1 MLERAVELLR
11 VGRPVFIYDS
21 ESRES
26 EADMVFFAG
35 LVNTYSL
42 TISRKFAGG
51 LTCYVTSK
59 EVGSLLGLQYL
70 EEVFRLL
77 GYRELTRKRL
87 SYGDPPN
94 FSLWVNH
101 VSVKTGIRDSDKA
114 KTVRELDEVVKLIT
128 EEGKTKL
135 AVRKFYSEFVAPGHL
150 PILLGRS
157 IKIRRGH
164 TELSLALAEL
174 GRLRPSL
181 IITEVLNDG
190 DAATYSEVRKL
201 AEKFS
206 TVVVK
211 GDEIISALEKAE
223 RAR

>member
-1 MLERAVELLR
+1 MLRKALELLR
-11 VGRPVFIYDS
+11 AGKPVFIYDS

-35 LVNTYSL
+35 AVDTHAI

-51 LTCYVTSK
+51 LTCYVTSR
-59 EVGSLLGLQYL
+59 EVGSVLGLQYL

-77 GYRELTRKRL
+77 GYGELTRKRL
-87 SYGDPPN
+87 GYGDPPN

-114 KTVRELDEVVKLIT
+114 RTVRELDEVTRLIT
-128 EEGKTKL
+128 EEGKTTL
-135 AVRKFYSEFVAPGHL
+135 AVRKFYSEFVTPGHL
-150 PILLGRS
+150 PILLGRGVRVR
-157 IKIRRGH
+157 KGH

-174 GRLRPSL
+174 SGLRPSL

-190 DAATYSEVRKL
+190 DAATYSEVRRL

-206 TVVVK
+206 TVVIR
-211 GDEIISALEKAE
+211 GDEIISALEEGSAY
-223 RAR
+223 

>member
-11 VGRPVFIYDS
+11 AGRPVFIYDS

-26 EADMVFFAG
+26 EADIVFFAG
-35 LVNTYSL
+35 AVNTYSITL
-42 TISRKFAGG
+42 SRKFAGG

-70 EEVFRLL
+70 DEAFRLL
-77 GYRELTRKRL
+77 GYGELTRKRL
-87 SYGDPPN
+87 GYGDPPN

-114 KTVRELDEVVKLIT
+114 KTIRELDEVVRLIT
-128 EEGKTKL
+128 EERNPSL
-135 AVRKFYSEFVAPGHL
+135 AARKFYSEFVAPGHV

-157 IKIRRGH
+157 LSVRRGH

-174 GRLRPSL
+174 GGLRPSL
-181 IITEVLNDG
+181 IITEVLSDG
-190 DAATYSEVRKL
+190 EAATYGEVKKL

-206 TVVVK
+206 TVVLR
-211 GDEIISALEKAE
+211 GDEIISSLERKSS
-223 RAR
+223 

>member
-1 MLERAVELLR
+1 MLEKARELLR
-11 VGRPVFIYDS
+11 IGKPVFIYDS

-35 LVNTYSL
+35 TVNTYSL
-42 TISRKFAGG
+42 TVSRKFAGG
-51 LTCYVTSK
+51 LTCYVTSM
-59 EVGSLLGLQYL
+59 EVGSLLGLRYL
-70 EEVFRLL
+70 EEIFHLL

-101 VSVKTGIRDSDKA
+101 VGVKTGIRDSDKA
-114 KTVRELDEVVKLIT
+114 KTIRELDDVVKLIT
-128 EEGKTKL
+128 EEKKIQL
-135 AVRKFYSEFVAPGHL
+135 AVRKFYSEFVTPGHL

-157 IKIRRGH
+157 LNVRRGH

-174 GRLRPSL
+174 SGLRPSL

-190 DAATYSEVRKL
+190 DAATYSEVKKL

-206 TVVVK
+206 TVVIR
-211 GDEIISALEKAE
+211 GDEIISSLEKTGKLI
-223 RAR
+223 

>member
-1 MLERAVELLR
+1 MLEKAAELLR
-11 VGRPVFIYDS
+11 IGRPVFIYDS

-26 EADMVFFAG
+26 EADIVFFAG
-35 LVNTYSL
+35 AVNTYSI

-59 EVGSLLGLQYL
+59 EVGSLLGLRYL
-70 EEVFRLL
+70 EEVFQLL

-87 SYGDPPN
+87 GYGDPPN

-114 KTVRELDEVVKLIT
+114 KTVRELDEIVRLII
-128 EEGKTKL
+128 EEEKTTL
-135 AVRKFYSEFVAPGHL
+135 AVRKFYSEFVTPGHL
-150 PILLGRS
+150 PILLGRGLDVR
-157 IKIRRGH
+157 KGH

-174 GRLRPSL
+174 SGLRPSL
-181 IITEVLNDG
+181 IITEVLSDG
-190 DAATYSEVRKL
+190 DAATYNEVKKL

-206 TVVVK
+206 TVVVR
-211 GDEIISALEKAE
+211 GDEIISALEKA
-223 RAR
+223 RRM

>member
-1 MLERAVELLR
+1 MLEKAIELLR
-11 VGRPVFIYDS
+11 AGTPVFIYDS

-35 LVNTYSL
+35 AVNTYSITL
-42 TISRKFAGG
+42 SRKFAGG

-70 EEVFRLL
+70 EEAFRLL
-77 GYRELTRKRL
+77 GYEELTRKRL
-87 SYGDPPN
+87 GYGDPPN

-114 KTVRELDEVVKLIT
+114 KTIRELDEVVRLIT
-128 EEGKTKL
+128 EERNTSL
-135 AVRKFYSEFVAPGHL
+135 AVKKFYSEFVAPGHV
-150 PILLGRS
+150 PILLGRDLNV
-157 IKIRRGH
+157 RRGH
-164 TELSLALAEL
+164 TELSLALAKL
-174 GRLRPSL
+174 SGLRPSL

-190 DAATYSEVRKL
+190 EAATYDEVKKL

-206 TVVVK
+206 TVVVR
-211 GDEIISALEKAE
+211 GDEIISALKQD
-223 RAR
+223 

>member
-1 MLERAVELLR
+1 MLEKAIELLR
-11 VGRPVFIYDS
+11 AGRPIFIYDS

-35 LVNTYSL
+35 AVSTHSM

-87 SYGDPPN
+87 GYGDPPN

-114 KTVRELDEVVKLIT
+114 KTVKELDDVVRLIT
-128 EEGKTKL
+128 EEGKTAL
-135 AVRKFYSEFVAPGHL
+135 AIRKFYSEFVAPGHL
-150 PILLGRS
+150 PILLGRGL
-157 IKIRRGH
+157 KARRGH

-174 GRLRPSL
+174 GGLRPSL
-181 IITEVLNDG
+181 VITEVLNDG
-190 DAATYSEVRKL
+190 DAATYSEVKKL

-206 TVVVK
+206 TVIIR
-211 GDEIISALEKAE
+211 GDEIVSAFEKN
-223 RAR
+223 

>member
-1 MLERAVELLR
+1 MLEKAAELLR
-11 VGRPVFIYDS
+11 IGRPVFIYDS

-26 EADMVFFAG
+26 EADIVFFAG
-35 LVNTYSL
+35 AVNTYSI

-59 EVGSLLGLQYL
+59 EVGSLLGLRYL
-70 EEVFRLL
+70 EEVFQLL

-87 SYGDPPN
+87 GYGDPPN

-114 KTVRELDEVVKLIT
+114 KTVRELDEIVRLII
-128 EEGKTKL
+128 EEEKTTL
-135 AVRKFYSEFVAPGHL
+135 AVRKFYSEFVTPGHL
-150 PILLGRS
+150 PILLGRGLDVR
-157 IKIRRGH
+157 KGH

-174 GRLRPSL
+174 SGLRPSL
-181 IITEVLNDG
+181 IITEVLSDG
-190 DAATYSEVRKL
+190 DAATYNEVKKL

-206 TVVVK
+206 TVVVR
-211 GDEIISALEKAE
+211 GDEIISALEKA
-223 RAR
+223 RRT

>member
-1 MLERAVELLR
+1 MLEKAAELLR
-11 VGRPVFIYDS
+11 IGRPVFIYDS

-26 EADMVFFAG
+26 EADIVFFAG
-35 LVNTYSL
+35 AVNTYSI

-59 EVGSLLGLQYL
+59 EVGSLLGLRYL
-70 EEVFRLL
+70 EEVFQLL

-87 SYGDPPN
+87 GYGDPPN

-114 KTVRELDEVVKLIT
+114 KTVRELDEIVRLII
-128 EEGKTKL
+128 EEEKTTL
-135 AVRKFYSEFVAPGHL
+135 AVRKFYSEFVTPGHL
-150 PILLGRS
+150 PILLGRGLDV
-157 IKIRRGH
+157 RRGH

-174 GRLRPSL
+174 SGLRPSL
-181 IITEVLNDG
+181 IITEVLSDG
-190 DAATYSEVRKL
+190 DAATYNEVKKL

-206 TVVVK
+206 TVVVR
-211 GDEIISALEKAE
+211 GDEIISALEKA
-223 RAR
+223 RRT

>member
-1 MLERAVELLR
+1 MLERAIELLR
-11 VGRPVFIYDS
+11 AGTPVFIYDS

-35 LVNTYSL
+35 AVNTYSITL
-42 TISRKFAGG
+42 SRKFAGG

-70 EEVFRLL
+70 EEAFRLL
-77 GYRELTRKRL
+77 GYEELTRKRL
-87 SYGDPPN
+87 GYGDPPN

-114 KTVRELDEVVKLIT
+114 KTIRELDEVVRLIT
-128 EEGKTKL
+128 EERNTSL
-135 AVRKFYSEFVAPGHL
+135 AVKKFYSEFVAPGHV
-150 PILLGRS
+150 PILLGRDLNV
-157 IKIRRGH
+157 RRGH
-164 TELSLALAEL
+164 TELSLALAKL
-174 GRLRPSL
+174 SGLRPSL

-190 DAATYSEVRKL
+190 EAATYDEVKKL

-206 TVVVK
+206 TVVVR
-211 GDEIISALEKAE
+211 GDEIISALKQD
-223 RAR
+223 

>member
-1 MLERAVELLR
+1 MLEKAIELLR
-11 VGRPVFIYDS
+11 AGTPVFIYDS

-35 LVNTYSL
+35 AVNTYSITL
-42 TISRKFAGG
+42 SRKFAGG

-70 EEVFRLL
+70 EEAFRLL
-77 GYRELTRKRL
+77 GYEELTRKRL
-87 SYGDPPN
+87 GYGDPPN

-114 KTVRELDEVVKLIT
+114 KTIRELDEVVRLIT
-128 EEGKTKL
+128 EERNTSL
-135 AVRKFYSEFVAPGHL
+135 AVKKFYSEFVAPGHV
-150 PILLGRS
+150 PILLGRDLNV
-157 IKIRRGH
+157 RRGH
-164 TELSLALAEL
+164 TELSLALAKL
-174 GRLRPSL
+174 SGLRPSL

-190 DAATYSEVRKL
+190 EAATYDEVKKL

-206 TVVVK
+206 T
-211 GDEIISALEKAE
+211 
-223 RAR
+223 

>member
-1 MLERAVELLR
+1 MLRKALELLR
-11 VGRPVFIYDS
+11 AGRPVFIYDS
-21 ESRES
+21 ESREG

-35 LVNTYSL
+35 AVDTYAI

-51 LTCYVTSK
+51 LTCYVTSR
-59 EVGSLLGLQYL
+59 EVGSVLGLQYL

-77 GYRELTRKRL
+77 GYGELTRKRL

-101 VSVKTGIRDSDKA
+101 VSVRTGIRDSDKA
-114 KTVRELDEVVKLIT
+114 RTIRELDEVVRLIT
-128 EEGKTKL
+128 EEGKISL

-150 PILLGRS
+150 PILLGRG
-157 IKIRRGH
+157 IRIRRGH

-174 GRLRPSL
+174 SGLRPSL

-190 DAATYSEVRKL
+190 DAATYSEVMRL

-206 TVVVK
+206 TVVIR
-211 GDEIISALEKAE
+211 GDEIISALEGLFHS
-223 RAR
+223 

>member
-1 MLERAVELLR
+1 MLRKALELLR
-11 VGRPVFIYDS
+11 VGKPVFIYDS
-21 ESRES
+21 ESREG

-35 LVNTYSL
+35 VVDTHAI

-51 LTCYVTSK
+51 LTCYVTSR
-59 EVGSLLGLQYL
+59 EVGSVLGLQYL
-70 EEVFRLL
+70 EEAFRLL
-77 GYRELTRKRL
+77 GYGELTRKRL
-87 SYGDPPN
+87 GYGDPPN

-114 KTVRELDEVVKLIT
+114 KTVRELDEVTRLIT
-128 EEGKTKL
+128 EEGKTAL

-150 PILLGRS
+150 PILLGRGVRV
-157 IKIRRGH
+157 RRGH

-174 GRLRPSL
+174 GGLRPSL

-190 DAATYSEVRKL
+190 DAATYGEVMRL

-206 TVVVK
+206 TVVIR
-211 GDEIISALEKAE
+211 GDEIISALEG
-223 RAR
+223 RSV